1 MVDGTIDSEI
11 FKSKKATLLNKIEKM
26 DKEIEQLQLVKEDDD
41 EIERGIIKLKEML
54 NSDKIFDIEKF
65 DEQIFDALI
74 D

>member
-1 MVDGTIDSEI
+1 
-11 FKSKKATLLNKIEKM
+11 M

-54 NSDKIFDIEKF
+54 NSDKIFNIEKF

-74 D
+74 DYVIIGGYNEKDEKILI